1 MIVCVDLFPPKD
13 NVVSFGI
20 LRLIRSNRFVSGNG
34 KPWFCTKHNG
44 ASNTTVASHRACFR
58 LRQQLEKS
66 WGQQPPTTEEF
77 LSETTQGYC
86 TISREKGYVP
96 LVLPNATEEN
106 VDVFSN
112 LDVPAASKS
121 DSIERSKHTEIAF
134 VISVAKCEA
143 AANGLLLDGPAV
155 LAESTRL
162 VQSKYH
168 NDLIAFVHPNATSC
182 SQRLLFFGYKIVEQD
197 LGFQKH
203 NTSTSRRYRQTIDY
217 KGCCDS
223 LEFKQLEAFTVT
235 ECMRLLCMWIPIRY
249 Y

>member
-1 MIVCVDLFPPKD
+1 M
-13 NVVSFGI
+13 
-20 LRLIRSNRFVSGNG
+20 
-34 KPWFCTKHNG
+34 
-44 ASNTTVASHRACFR
+44 
-58 LRQQLEKS
+58 
-66 WGQQPPTTEEF
+66 
-77 LSETTQGYC
+77 
-86 TISREKGYVP
+86 
-96 LVLPNATEEN
+96 PNATEEN
-106 VDVFSN
+106 VNVFSN

-235 ECMRLLCMWIPIRY
+235 EYAAVVHVDTDTLLLKPLDYAQIRKGPNDIDKMAVQG
-249 Y
+249 